1 MNDDDW
7 RNSVIRS
14 SSYISNLSRS
24 SSRALVFIL
33 FLLAAA
39 RFPAAASSEGS
50 FQRTLP
56 VTGPVH
62 LDLNT
67 GSGSV
72 NVRTGSSSELQV
84 TGHVK
89 ATNWFGGDA
98 EERIKR
104 IEANPPIQ
112 QNGNDIRIGH
122 INDTE
127 LLHNISISYDLV
139 VPPETEL
146 HSHTGSGSQSVEGIR
161 RTVEIES
168 GSGSL
173 KLSDIGDTVRAET
186 GSGEIVIDRV
196 KGNVRTKTGSG
207 SIHATDIAGGFE
219 AHTGSGHITLEQAAS
234 GSVHADTG
242 SGGME
247 LRGVHGSL
255 EAQAGSGTITAEGN
269 PTGAWTVHSGSG
281 TIRLKLASDAAFD
294 LDAHTSS
301 GSISVSQPVT
311 VQGSMGRKEL
321 RGKVHGGG
329 VPVEVETGSGNI
341 EIQ

>member
-1 MNDDDW
+1 M
-7 RNSVIRS
+7 RS
-14 SSYISNLSRS
+14 NFHMSISYRS
-24 SSRALVFIL
+24 FRRSLVFLL
-33 FLLAAA
+33 FLLAGAWL
-39 RFPAAASSEGS
+39 PATASEGS

-56 VTGPVH
+56 VTGPVN

-72 NVRTGSSSELQV
+72 NVRTGTSSEVQV
-84 TGHVK
+84 TGHIKV
-89 ATNWFGGDA
+89 TNWFGGDA
-98 EERIKR
+98 DERVKR

-122 INDTE
+122 IEDTQ
-127 LLHNISISYDLV
+127 LLRNISISYDLV
-139 VPPETEL
+139 VPAETQL
-146 HSHTGSGSQSVEGIR
+146 HSHTGSGNQSVEGIR
-161 RTVEIES
+161 RQVEIES

-173 KLSDIGDTVRAET
+173 KISDIGDTVRAET
-186 GSGEIVIDRV
+186 GSGEIAIDRV
-196 KGNVRTKTGSG
+196 KGNVRTKAGSG
-207 SIHATDIAGGFE
+207 SIHAQEIAGGFE
-219 AHTGSGHITLEQAAS
+219 GHTGSGHITLEQTAS
-234 GSVHADTG
+234 GAVRADTG

-269 PTGAWTVHSGSG
+269 PTGSWTIHSGSG

-294 LDAHTSS
+294 LDARTSS
-301 GSISVSQPVT
+301 GSISVSQPIT

-321 RGKVHGGG
+321 HGKVHGGG
-329 VPVEVETGSGNI
+329 VPVQVETGSGNI

>member
-1 MNDDDW
+1 MK
-7 RNSVIRS
+7 IRTLRWLILAGIVVVS
-14 SSYISNLSRS
+14 LACLQP
-24 SSRALVFIL
+24 AL
-33 FLLAAA
+33 
-39 RFPAAASSEGS
+39 AAASSEGS
-50 FQRTLP
+50 FQRILQ
-56 VTGPVH
+56 VTGPVNV
-62 LDLNT
+62 DLST

-72 NVRTGSSSELQV
+72 NVRTGSSSQV
-84 TGHVK
+84 EITGHIK
-89 ATNWFGGDA
+89 ANNWFGGEA
-98 EERIKR
+98 EERVKR

-112 QNGNDIRIGH
+112 QSSNDIRIGH
-122 INDTE
+122 IDDSE
-127 LLHNISISYDLV
+127 LLHNISISYELV
-139 VPPETEL
+139 VPADTQL
-146 HSHTGSGSQSVEGIR
+146 HSHTGSGSQSVEGVR
-161 RTVEIES
+161 RELEIES

-173 KLSDIGDTVRAET
+173 KISDIGDTVRAET
-186 GSGEIVIDRV
+186 GSGEIAIDRV
-196 KGNVRTKTGSG
+196 KGNVRAKAGSG
-207 SIHATDIAGGFE
+207 SIRATDIAGGFE
-219 AHTGSGHITLEQAAS
+219 GHTGSGHITLEQTAS
-234 GSVHADTG
+234 GSVRADTG
-242 SGGME
+242 SGVME

-269 PTGAWTVHSGSG
+269 PTGSWTVHSGSG